1 MEKQQAWCS
10 DCADYQR
17 WCATCGRRAVQPT
30 ETPTVKVFVIGD
42 KQVTLT
48 QKMWNHWL
56 TSSHI
61 IEQCSI
67 CRTVK
72 ACVIAARRAA

>member
-1 MEKQQAWCS
+1 
-10 DCADYQR
+10 
-17 WCATCGRRAVQPT
+17 
-30 ETPTVKVFVIGD
+30 
-42 KQVTLT
+42 
-48 QKMWNHWL
+48 MWNHWL